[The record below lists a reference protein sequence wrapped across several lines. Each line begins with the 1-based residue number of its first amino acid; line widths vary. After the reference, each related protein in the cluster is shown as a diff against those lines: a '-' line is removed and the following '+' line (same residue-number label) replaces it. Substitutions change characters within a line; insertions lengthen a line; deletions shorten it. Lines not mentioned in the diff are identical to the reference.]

1 MMMVNFHN
9 VIKDKYLS
17 IAPNLWWG
25 DDLDVRFFLL
35 KNLIKIKNKKILD
48 IGSNVGITMSF
59 LDNSNDLHGI
69 DIDSFCVSKA
79 RELNNTAHII
89 KGSMEYLPYAD
100 KSFDVIVMMNTIPH
114 YDFPV
119 SKGTKDGFIQ
129 RTFDEIYR
137 VLRDDGVLYLTTPDG
152 ESIHF
157 SNSKIKLYELTA
169 VLSRFNYDL
178 KGWNWFK
185 PFYLFNNLKFY
196 LNHPKI
202 MCKFE
207 FVWRRLVNDILCK
220 NIIDVDKAK
229 YFYLEARKIQ

>member
-1 MMMVNFHN
+1 MMVNFHN
-9 VIKDKYLS
+9 VIKDKYFS

-48 IGSNVGITMSF
+48 IGCNVGITMSF

-69 DIDSFCVSKA
+69 DNDNFCVNKA

-100 KSFDVIVMMNTIPH
+100 KSFDVLVMMNTIPH

-137 VLRDDGVLYLTTPDG
+137 VLRDDGVLYLTTPNG

-169 VLSRFNYDL
+169 VLSSFDYDL
-178 KGWNWFK
+178 KG
-185 PFYLFNNLKFY
+185 
-196 LNHPKI
+196 
-202 MCKFE
+202 
-207 FVWRRLVNDILCK
+207 
-220 NIIDVDKAK
+220 
-229 YFYLEARKIQ
+229 IQYDNSQLR